1 MTENIKQTL
10 SESLI
15 DMMTD
20 NLDSCTFNFN
30 SISTIFAIYEE
41 TGEVNMQF
49 SVLKDN
55 KYEIVANKTIP
66 FDESVEH
73 NLNDDMILIVKEYI
87 KAMDEL
93 YGFTLSLDV
102 RNMECEL
109 I

>member
-1 MTENIKQTL
+1 MTENSKQTL

-15 DMMTD
+15 DMMMGI
-20 NLDSCTFNFN
+20 LDSYTFNFN
-30 SISTIFAIYEE
+30 NISTIFAINEE

-55 KYEIVANKTIP
+55 KYEVVANKAIP
-66 FDESVEH
+66 FNESVEH
-73 NLNDDMILIVKEYI
+73 NLDDDMILIVKEYI
-87 KAMDEL
+87 KKMNEL
-93 YGFTLSLDV
+93 YDFTLSLSV

>member
-10 SESLI
+10 GESLI

-30 SISTIFAIYEE
+30 NISTIFDID
-41 TGEVNMQF
+41 EVNMQF

-55 KYEIVANKTIP
+55 KYEVVANKTIP

-93 YGFTLSLDV
+93 YGFTISLGV